1 MFEELFD
8 QNDVVE
14 GEELFDFYIKHGA
27 QYNIMLIDSNAAK
40 REHANVVT
48 IIDQSD
54 KVIKMIQL

>member
-27 QYNIMLIDSNAAK
+27 
-40 REHANVVT
+40 
-48 IIDQSD
+48 
-54 KVIKMIQL
+54 